1 MFPGEEI
8 VLEAAG
14 FYRPLRFY
22 ELGSLS
28 TGLARTDSVLVS
40 DDLLLRSSTAGDVKS
55 REPIRAH
62 RVVTDTIG

>member
-1 MFPGEEI
+1 M
-8 VLEAAG
+8 LEAAC
-14 FYRPLRFY
+14 FYRPVRFY

-40 DDLLLRSSTAGDVKS
+40 DDLLLRSPTTSDVKS
-55 REPIRAH
+55 QEPIRAH